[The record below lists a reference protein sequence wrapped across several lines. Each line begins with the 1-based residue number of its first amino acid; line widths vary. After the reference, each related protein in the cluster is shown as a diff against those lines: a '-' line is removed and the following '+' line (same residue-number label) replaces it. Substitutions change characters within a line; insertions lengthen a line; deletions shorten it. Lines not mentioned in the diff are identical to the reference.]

1 MKYLIVRDFSGQP
14 IPFLFPN
21 KVAHA
26 DMREQLPY
34 VEVVAAGY
42 VELVAGA
49 FVCSGGD
56 VDLGVAARPEDA
68 ACLTDFFS
76 GELGQSPK

>member
-1 MKYLIVRDFSGQP
+1 MKYLICQDFSGQP
-14 IPFLFPN
+14 VPFLFPD

-34 VEVVAAGY
+34 VETLAAGY
-42 VELVAGA
+42 VELQDGL

-56 VDLGVAARPEDA
+56 AELGLAARSGDA
-68 ACLTDFFS
+68 ACITAFFARRP
-76 GELGQSPK
+76 G